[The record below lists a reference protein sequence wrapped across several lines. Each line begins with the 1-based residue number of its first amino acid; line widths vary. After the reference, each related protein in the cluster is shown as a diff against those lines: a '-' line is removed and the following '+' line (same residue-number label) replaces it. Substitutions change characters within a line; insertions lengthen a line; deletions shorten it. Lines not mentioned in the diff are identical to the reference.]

1 MADYRAALERLM
13 ASPRGFDW
21 LPEVWHLIYEEG
33 IRGNH
38 ILFQDEDLTSI
49 RASMARGNLDWNDEF
64 GRSVENRAVQLLRLN
79 NIDIIRTRVRSLS
92 DDEKL
97 GLYLVY
103 QCGLEL
109 WRSALKRGLN

>member
-1 MADYRAALERLM
+1 MADYRAALDRLM
-13 ASPRGFDW
+13 ATPRGFEW

-38 ILFQDEDLTSI
+38 ILFQDQDLNLI
-49 RASMARGNLDWNDEF
+49 RLAMARGNLDWSNDF
-64 GRSVENRAVQLLRLN
+64 GQSIEDRAVSLLRLN
-79 NIDIIRTRVRSLS
+79 NIDTIRRRVSQMS

-97 GLYLVY
+97 GIYLVY

-109 WRSALKRGLN
+109 WTSALKRTLN